1 MTEDPILEFSGDYC
15 WLSNFH
21 DYIIDLGGRMF
32 ASSEHAFQAT
42 KTFDPVWQKDIQQA
56 RSPGSAKRLGG
67 ECPLREDWD
76 DIRVEMMRLVL
87 AAKFPEGDKA
97 LTAKLLATGD
107 RLLVEGNNWHD
118 TFWGA
123 CWEPLWMSSVHYGR
137 PLWGERQ
144 ADERTTDQ
152 LRGENQLGLLLMAR
166 RAELREAGV

>member
-1 MTEDPILEFSGDYC
+1 MTDDPILEFSGDYR

-56 RSPGSAKRLGG
+56 RSPGSAKRLGK
-67 ECPLREDWD
+67 ECPLRDDWD
-76 DIRVEMMRLVL
+76 GIKVEMMRLVL

-97 LTAKLLATGD
+97 LTLKLLATGD
-107 RLLVEGNNWHD
+107 RILVEGNNWND

-123 CWEPLWMSSVHYGR
+123 CWVPLWRMRLGEKSWAHVVH
-137 PLWGERQ
+137 E
-144 ADERTTDQ
+144 DKSTDY
-152 LRGENQLGLLLMAR
+152 LVGENHLGLLLTER
-166 RAELREAGV
+166 RAELREATA